1 MACSRDTT
9 LIKNELIRYISSLGI
24 TVKTVTKA
32 RGNKGFFKE
41 GRIDVSKNLDDD
53 SAVRVLVHEFSHY
66 INYKLDNK
74 LQNLKTVL
82 GNDSEIIR
90 KELSEVTKF
99 VDNNAHCHILNAEKE
114 RLKTKIKSLTD
125 TIKNVYPKFS
135 LSEEF
140 KEFKR
145 YAGWSDLAYLEKYDR
160 VEPVR
165 WHLIGHLQT
174 NKVKNV
180 IGKVVMIHSVD
191 SAKLA
196 REINKRSEAAGLVTD
211 ILIEINSAM
220 EESKSG
226 IDSKDLKQLT
236 EDIVKECA
244 NVRVRGLMC
253 IPPMAADPEDARPYF
268 KEAASLFE
276 EMKNWDLP
284 KERFIPDV
292 LSMGMSGDFE
302 VAIEEGATIVR
313 VGSSIF
319 GPRNYR

>member
-1 MACSRDTT
+1 MTISERLADVIRRKDEAAVRSGRNPEDVTLMA
-9 LIKNELIRYISSLGI
+9 
-24 TVKTVTKA
+24 VTKTHA
-32 RGNKGFFKE
+32 AEEINQAIAAGATDIGEN
-41 GRIDVSKNLDDD
+41 
-53 SAVRVLVHEFSHY
+53 RV
-66 INYKLDNK
+66 
-74 LQNLKTVL
+74 Q
-82 GNDSEIIR
+82 
-90 KELSEVTKF
+90 EL
-99 VDNNAHCHILNAEKE
+99 
-114 RLKTKIKSLTD
+114 
-125 TIKNVYPKFS
+125 
-135 LSEEF
+135 
-140 KEFKR
+140 
-145 YAGWSDLAYLEKYDR
+145 LEKYDR